1 MLRSF
6 GLERL
11 TFIVAPCDKA
21 CYDAYRSDSI
31 NRFRFTDVRVRRIII
46 KLLLQIVNFIANHAE
61 LIHKYKN

>member
-31 NRFRFTDVRVRRIII
+31 NRFRFTDVRVRRTFQ
-46 KLLLQIVNFIANHAE
+46 LQIVTFIANNAE
-61 LIHKYKN
+61 LIHTYKN

>member
-6 GLERL
+6 GLKRL
-11 TFIVAPCDKA
+11 TFIVPPCDKA

-31 NRFRFTDVRVRRIII
+31 HRFRFTDVRVKRIITFQ
-46 KLLLQIVNFIANHAE
+46 LQIVNFIANHAE

>member
-11 TFIVAPCDKA
+11 TLIVPPCDKA
-21 CYDAYRSDSI
+21 CYDAYRGDFI
-31 NRFRFTDVRVRRIII
+31 HRFRLTNVRVRRII
-46 KLLLQIVNFIANHAE
+46 KFQLQIVDFIANHAE